1 MPFDLKERLVVGVA
15 SSALFDLADSDE
27 VFQNEGLTVFRAH
40 QRARLDETLRPG
52 VAFPFVR
59 RLLGLNAA
67 RPEDPL
73 VEVVLLSRNDAETG
87 LRAFRSIEAH
97 GLAIE
102 RAAFVSGDAPHRFI
116 GAFSCEL
123 FLSANAADVRAAIS
137 AGQPAGHV
145 SGAAAKMDLW
155 DSDEDPELRVA
166 FDFDGVLADDAS
178 ERAFQEGG
186 LDAFRILETGKAA
199 EPHEA
204 GPLQRLLM
212 RLSAIQKVENA
223 AAAERGYAPR
233 LKTAIVTARGAPAHE
248 RVVTTLEAWG
258 VRVDQFFLL
267 GGVEKTA
274 VLAEMKPHIFFDDQ
288 RRHIE
293 RAGDAAPAVH
303 VPFGV
308 ANPSMDDGGGA

>member
-1 MPFDLKERLVVGVA
+1 MAFDLTQRLVVGVA
-15 SSALFDLADSDE
+15 SSALFDLTESDA
-27 VFQNEGLTVFRAH
+27 VFRNEGLEAFRDH
-40 QRARLDETLRPG
+40 QRTNADVPFPQG

-59 RLLGLNAA
+59 RLLGLNEV
-67 RPEDPL
+67 RPDNPP
-73 VEVVLLSRNDAETG
+73 VEVVLLSRNDADTG
-87 LRAFRSIEAH
+87 RRAFRSIASF

-102 RAAFVSGDAPHRFI
+102 RAAFLSGEAPHRYIEPFD
-116 GAFSCEL
+116 CEL
-123 FLSANAADVRAAIS
+123 FLSANEADVRAAIK

-145 SGAAAKMDLW
+145 TGQAAGTARW
-155 DSDEDPELRVA
+155 DAEKDPALRVA
-166 FDFDGVLADDAS
+166 FDFDGVLVDDAS

-186 LDAFRILETGKAA
+186 LDAFRLHEEQRVA

-212 RLSAIQKVENA
+212 RLAAIQQLEADA
-223 AAAERGYAPR
+223 ALTKGYAPR

-248 RVVTTLEAWG
+248 RVLTTLENWG
-258 VRVDQFFLL
+258 VRVDQSFFL

-274 VLAEMKPHIFFDDQ
+274 VLAELKPHIFFDDQ

-293 RAGDAAPAVH
+293 RLADAAPAVH

-308 ANPSMDDGGGA
+308 TNRD